1 MYTKLLIPLD
11 GSKTAEKVLPYA
23 RFLAESLNIPA
34 ELTTVFDIAE
44 FAGHIAPEKAR
55 DLNSIIHDGL
65 GRSLKY
71 LQRIATT
78 FPMNNVKCTV
88 ETGRAE
94 DIIIAKG
101 DADPR
106 ALIGMATHGRSGI
119 TRWLLGSVAEKILRG
134 ASNALFLVKATERAN
149 TEGWST
155 VKSMIVPLDGSELA
169 ESVLPTVA
177 GLAKKLSVRVI
188 LFRAYNLPATLYG
201 GIDGYSVPNID
212 ELVPELSAEARR
224 YLEEKVLAL
233 KRLGVEQVVY
243 DLKEGFSADEI
254 IRVARNTPENFIAM
268 STHGRSGVKRWVLGS
283 VTETVVRHSA
293 DPVLI
298 IRGS

>member
-1 MYTKLLIPLD
+1 M
-11 GSKTAEKVLPYA
+11 
-23 RFLAESLNIPA
+23 
-34 ELTTVFDIAE
+34 
-44 FAGHIAPEKAR
+44 
-55 DLNSIIHDGL
+55 
-65 GRSLKY
+65 
-71 LQRIATT
+71 
-78 FPMNNVKCTV
+78 
-88 ETGRAE
+88 
-94 DIIIAKG
+94 
-101 DADPR
+101 
-106 ALIGMATHGRSGI
+106 
-119 TRWLLGSVAEKILRG
+119 
-134 ASNALFLVKATERAN
+134 
-149 TEGWST
+149 
-155 VKSMIVPLDGSELA
+155 
-169 ESVLPTVA
+169 
-177 GLAKKLSVRVI
+177 
-188 LFRAYNLPATLYG
+188 FRAYNLPATLYG